1 MAKMH
6 QSQVCA
12 PSFLP
17 GAKLTVPFSPNFS
30 ACRQRQANR
39 SGREKSD
46 FELLAATAR
55 GRSNAFTILYARYE
69 RRIYQYIRT
78 FVRQPAIAEEV
89 VIDTMM
95 AIWSGAHAFGRNS
108 RVSTWI
114 LGIARHKAI
123 DAVRKIKNHS
133 DHGSIDSAGEIEDF
147 AEPPLAAVDRTYQK
161 QFMLRAIAHLSPD
174 HQEILRLAFYEGL
187 AYEEIAAFLS
197 IPDNTVKSRVF
208 YAKQRLKVQLKKIGV
223 QSALD

>member
-6 QSQVCA
+6 QSQVCT

-17 GAKLTVPFSPNFS
+17 VAKLIVPLRPKSS
-30 ACRQRQANR
+30 TARLHANR
-39 SGREKSD
+39 GGREKSD
-46 FELLAATAR
+46 FELLEATAR
-55 GRSNAFTILYARYE
+55 GRSNAFAILYSRYE
-69 RRIYQYIRT
+69 RRVYQYIRT

-95 AIWSGAHAFGRNS
+95 AIWSGAHAFNRNS

-123 DAVRKIKNHS
+123 DVVRKIKHHA
-133 DHGSIDSAGEIEDF
+133 DHGSIDSAAEIEDSGE
-147 AEPPLAAVDRTYQK
+147 APLAAVDRTYQR

-187 AYEEIAAFLS
+187 AYEDIGAFLS

-208 YAKQRLKVQLKKIGV
+208 YAKQRLKAQLKKIGV
-223 QSALD
+223 ESALD

>member
-1 MAKMH
+1 MH

-17 GAKLTVPFSPNFS
+17 GAKLTVPLRANFS
-30 ACRQRQANR
+30 ASRVRYANR
-39 SGREKSD
+39 GGRERSD

-69 RRIYQYIRT
+69 RRIYQYVRT
-78 FVRQPAIAEEV
+78 FVRQPSIAEEV

-95 AIWSGAHAFGRNS
+95 AIWSGAQAFNRNS

-123 DAVRKIKNHS
+123 DAVRKIKNHT
-133 DHGSIDSAGEIEDF
+133 DHGSIDSARDIEDS
-147 AEPPLAAVDRTYQK
+147 AEAPLAAVDRTYQQ
-161 QFMLRAIAHLSPD
+161 QFMLRAIARLSAD

-187 AYEEIAAFLS
+187 AYEDIAAFLS

-223 QSALD
+223 ESASD